1 MTRELAPV
9 SPGEM
14 LMEEFL
20 KPLSLSQYALARAVH
35 VPPRRIN
42 EIVHGKRAVTA
53 DTDLRLCRFLGLSE
67 GWWLRL
73 QSDYDIALAKECMAE
88 VLSEIEPL
96 PRGRDRL
103 RPDSKAYLYDIS
115 NRFDGSHANHHLLRC
130 PQSTEASA

>member
-1 MTRELAPV
+1 MSCQAAPV

-20 KPLSLSQYALARAVH
+20 KPLALSQCALARAVH

-53 DTDLRLCRFLGLSE
+53 DTDLRLCRFFGLSE

-73 QSDYDIALAKECMAE
+73 QADYDIALAKESMTD

-96 PRGRDRL
+96 PRDR
-103 RPDSKAYLYDIS
+103 
-115 NRFDGSHANHHLLRC
+115 
-130 PQSTEASA
+130 EAA

>member
-20 KPLSLSQYALARAVH
+20 QLSLSQYALARAVH

-53 DTDLRLCRFLGLSE
+53 DTDLRLCRFFGLSE

-73 QSDYDIALAKECMAE
+73 QADEDIALTKESMSE
-88 VLSEIEPL
+88 VLSAIEPL
-96 PRGRDRL
+96 PRGRD
-103 RPDSKAYLYDIS
+103 
-115 NRFDGSHANHHLLRC
+115 
-130 PQSTEASA
+130 

>member
-42 EIVHGKRAVTA
+42 EIVHGKRAVKA
-53 DTDLRLCRFLGLSE
+53 DTDLRLCRFFGLSE

-73 QSDYDIALAKECMAE
+73 QADYDIALAKESMSE
-88 VLSEIEPL
+88 VLSAIEPL
-96 PRGRDRL
+96 PRDR
-103 RPDSKAYLYDIS
+103 
-115 NRFDGSHANHHLLRC
+115 
-130 PQSTEASA
+130 EAA

>member
-1 MTRELAPV
+1 MCCQATPV

-20 KPLSLSQYALARAVH
+20 KPLELSQYALARAVH
-35 VPPRRIN
+35 VPPRWIN

-53 DTDLRLCRFLGLSE
+53 DTDLRLCRFFGLSE

-73 QSDYDIALAKECMAE
+73 QADYDIALAKERMTE

-96 PRGRDRL
+96 RRDR
-103 RPDSKAYLYDIS
+103 
-115 NRFDGSHANHHLLRC
+115 
-130 PQSTEASA
+130 EAA

>member
-20 KPLSLSQYALARAVH
+20 KPLEMSQYALARAVH

-53 DTDLRLCRFLGLSE
+53 DTDLRLCRFFGLSE

-73 QSDYDIALAKECMAE
+73 QADYDIAMAKDSMAE

-96 PRGRDRL
+96 PRDRQ
-103 RPDSKAYLYDIS
+103 A
-115 NRFDGSHANHHLLRC
+115 A
-130 PQSTEASA
+130 